1 MNNYPIRTYLFI
13 LIIVFISIAFALPN
27 IFSADPAIQISGQ
40 SGEMEINQS
49 VMDDI
54 TTALKDADID
64 YFGTKVDGETG
75 ILRLTDID
83 QQLYAKQ
90 VIQKNSV

>member
-40 SGEMEINQS
+40 SGRSEERRVGKECRS
-49 VMDDI
+49 RWSPDH
-54 TTALKDADID
+54 
-64 YFGTKVDGETG
+64 
-75 ILRLTDID
+75 
-83 QQLYAKQ
+83 
-90 VIQKNSV
+90 

>member
-1 MNNYPIRTYLFI
+1 MNNYPLRTYLFV

-49 VMDDI
+49 VMDD
-54 TTALKDADID
+54 
-64 YFGTKVDGETG
+64 
-75 ILRLTDID
+75 LRLH
-83 QQLYAKQ
+83 
-90 VIQKNSV
+90 